1 MRIRLFRTLWLA
13 TLVSN
18 IGSWMQTVGAQWLV
32 VHSAHAAILVSL
44 VQTAYTLP
52 AVLFALVGGV
62 LADLFDR
69 VKLLVAVLAGMTA
82 TAAALTALTA
92 VHRMPPAL
100 LLMFTFVLGTGAIL
114 VAPAYQSLVPDMVP
128 REQVPVA
135 AADRRHR
142 LGPLPGRREPARVY
156 RAVQRGELGRAPQA
170 APERQTGTDLEL
182 HDAAAALSDP
192 PPQTDHYLAAA
203 VRE

>member
-1 MRIRLFRTLWLA
+1 MTRTTAGSAPASSAWAPLRIRLFRTLWLA
-13 TLVSN
+13 ALVSN
-18 IGSWMQTVGAQWLV
+18 VGTW
-32 VHSAHAAILVSL
+32 
-44 VQTAYTLP
+44 
-52 AVLFALVGGV
+52 
-62 LADLFDR
+62 
-69 VKLLVAVLAGMTA
+69 
-82 TAAALTALTA
+82 
-92 VHRMPPAL
+92 MPPAL
-100 LLMFTFVLGTGAIL
+100 LLMFTFVLGAGAIL